1 MLIALHVVEVS
12 WQMRCELVLFST
24 DEERADIFYENNF
37 LVTSYLFTTI
47 NAIITI
53 CIITSGELPETE
65 SYEVIEKAYEVKTC
79 AVIQS
84 LDVESDPKPSVGFKK
99 RRAKNL
105 RKKQKTDD

>member
-1 MLIALHVVEVS
+1 MLLLLYI
-12 WQMRCELVLFST
+12 
-24 DEERADIFYENNF
+24 
-37 LVTSYLFTTI
+37 
-47 NAIITI
+47 I
-53 CIITSGELPETE
+53 CIIISGELPETE
-65 SYEVIEKAYEVKTC
+65 SYEVVEKAYEVKTC